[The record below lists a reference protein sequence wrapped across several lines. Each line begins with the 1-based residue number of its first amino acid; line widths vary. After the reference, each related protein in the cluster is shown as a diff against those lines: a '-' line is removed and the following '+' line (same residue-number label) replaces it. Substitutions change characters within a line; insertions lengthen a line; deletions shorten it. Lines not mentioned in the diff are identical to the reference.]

1 MSKLYFVRVWVW
13 SLSAILVCAFPVFAQ
28 TPESALGTPP
38 KISVSS
44 PQKQSYDPQN
54 VLQQLAM
61 ADVVYLGETHDRADD
76 HRAQFAIIQSLHRLN
91 PNLAIAMEM
100 FQRPYQ
106 SVLDRYLAGT
116 ITEAQLKELTEYET
130 RWGFPWEYYAP
141 ILRFAKKNRLP
152 VIALNTPTEI
162 TRKVSRS
169 GLESLTL
176 ADRRFIPPLSEIL
189 AEPDAYRERMRLIYQ
204 EIHQGKGNS
213 SQFDRFFLAQI
224 LWDET
229 MADRVSQFLRTNPT
243 TNVVVLAGQG
253 HIVYGDGIPN
263 RVARRMPRTQRGA
276 LLQSLIL
283 LNPPQE
289 MTAKSDRPIADY
301 FWNAQFSN

>member
-1 MSKLYFVRVWVW
+1 MSKLYSVKLCAWFLGAV
-13 SLSAILVCAFPVFAQ
+13 LVCTSPVFAQ
-28 TPESALGTPP
+28 TQTLEPGTPS
-38 KISVSS
+38 KVWVSS
-44 PQKQSYDPQN
+44 PQGQNYDPQS
-54 VLQQLAM
+54 VLQKLAA
-61 ADVVYLGETHDRADD
+61 ADVIYLGETHDNAND
-76 HRAQFAIIQSLHRLN
+76 HRAQFAIIQSLHQLN
-91 PNLAIAMEM
+91 PDLAIAMEM

-116 ITEAQLKELTEYET
+116 ITEAQLKELTEYDT

-141 ILRFAKKNRLP
+141 ILRFAQAHQLP

-162 TRKVSRS
+162 IRKVSRS
-169 GLESLTL
+169 GLKSLTL
-176 ADRRFIPPLSEIL
+176 ADRRFIPPMSEL
-189 AEPDAYRERMRLIYQ
+189 RAEPGAYRDRMRLIYQ
-204 EIHQGKGNS
+204 EIHQSKGNS

-229 MADRVSQFLRTNPT
+229 MADRVTQLLRANPRTNL
-243 TNVVVLAGQG
+243 VVLAGQG

-263 RVARRMPRTQRGA
+263 RVARRMQRTQRRGFS
-276 LLQSLIL
+276 QSLIL

>member
-1 MSKLYFVRVWVW
+1 MSKLYFVRVWAC
-13 SLSAILVCAFPVFAQ
+13 SLSAILVCAFSVFAP
-28 TPESALGTPP
+28 TPASASDAPP
-38 KISVSS
+38 QVSVSS
-44 PQKQSYDPQN
+44 PQKQSYDPQS
-54 VLQQLAM
+54 VLQQLAT

-76 HRAQFAIIQSLHRLN
+76 HRVQLEIIQALHRLN

-106 SVLDRYLAGT
+106 SALNRYLAGT
-116 ITEAQLKELTEYET
+116 ITESQLKELTEYET

-141 ILRFAKKNRLP
+141 ILRFAKENRLP
-152 VIALNTPTEI
+152 VIALNAPTEI

-176 ADRRFIPPLSEIL
+176 ADRRFIPPMSEIR
-189 AEPDAYRERMRLIYQ
+189 AEPDAYRDRMRLIYQ
-204 EIHQGKGNS
+204 EIHHGKGNS

-229 MADRVSQFLRTNPT
+229 MADRISQFLRANPK

-263 RVARRMPRTQRGA
+263 RVARRMQRTQRGA

-289 MTAKSDRPIADY
+289 MTVKSDRPIADY
-301 FWNAQFSN
+301 FWNVQSP